1 MFWNLFTT
9 TAFIIAGILFYRFW
23 PVVFARLKR
32 FDAENHARIEGEI
45 RDRGDSL
52 AHFRHT
58 LRIAEEQVDVV
69 AEIEETDVRTG
80 TPVKHFVFEGE
91 EFASRREAERVREEK
106 VRTLARKFYMELPA
120 ALSARKGDDQLGRD

>member
-58 LRIAEEQVDVV
+58 LRVAEEQIE
-69 AEIEETDVRTG
+69 AIGEIEESDPRTG
-80 TPVKHFVFEGE
+80 VPVKRYVLEGE
-91 EFASRREAERVREEK
+91 WFASRREAERAREEK

-120 ALSARKGDDQLGRD
+120 ALSARKGDDRLGRD